1 MMNTDDIKEKLEQV
15 DWSDVLL
22 KIATP
27 AVITFGLGFG
37 LAYMLL
43 KDNGPT
49 IQTYTEAKAS
59 EILSTQDLLRK
70 LLT

>member
-1 MMNTDDIKEKLEQV
+1 M

-59 EILSTQDLLRK
+59 EIYRHKICLRK